1 MMASTAWPGTAFTG
15 IGPQDHMDKVEET
28 FITNAPKLGRVPR
41 AGETEYVVL
50 DVTKKTLFLLD
61 QSCVQAVV
69 NRLRR
74 AELVGAADMRME
86 VQVGPVT
93 ALNPRAMVGWAPATW
108 DQCVQGLYRFYPDE
122 VVAATVVAEARG
134 LAQLWYLPH
143 NEFVTA

>member
-1 MMASTAWPGTAFTG
+1 MAILPTAAYPNGGDAQAQRAASWASLGLQLLRLQAEGNRRGEEMMASTAWPGTAFTG

-50 DVTKKTLFLLD
+50 DVTKKTLFL

-74 AELVGAADMRME
+74 VDLVGAADMRME
-86 VQVGPVT
+86 VQV
-93 ALNPRAMVGWAPATW
+93 
-108 DQCVQGLYRFYPDE
+108 
-122 VVAATVVAEARG
+122 
-134 LAQLWYLPH
+134 
-143 NEFVTA
+143 